1 MDISIKGL
9 TRYYGSKPALD
20 GIDLDIGEGM
30 FGLLGPNGAGKTTL
44 MRIIATVLEKSGG
57 SVKVGGIDISQK
69 KKIRSILGYLPQEF
83 SMYPSMSV
91 YEAMD
96 YLSILSGITDGR
108 RRKAN
113 ILKLLEKVN
122 LDGYAKTKVR
132 ALSGGMKRRLGIA
145 QALINDPRYS

>member
-1 MDISIKGL
+1 M
-9 TRYYGSKPALD
+9 
-20 GIDLDIGEGM
+20 
-30 FGLLGPNGAGKTTL
+30 
-44 MRIIATVLEKSGG
+44 
-57 SVKVGGIDISQK
+57 GGIDISQK
-69 KKIRSILGYLPQEF
+69 KKYRSHTRVSSAGV

-132 ALSGGMKRRLGIA
+132 ALSGG
-145 QALINDPRYS
+145 